1 MGGSMSVFQDILESL
16 SKELTQLP
24 VCRNKNFY
32 FDLSQVNANTELPCL
47 VFQEFDSDPD
57 YYRQENSMGC
67 VTLTLPI
74 QIILCIPF
82 KDTSK
87 LIADLW
93 NFREAIT
100 TKFSNVMFKDIHPN
114 LVNMKYV
121 GSSALKSIEF
131 VAFDYNDQE
140 QFMCSSIAV
149 KFLLTYDL

>member
-1 MGGSMSVFQDILESL
+1 MSVFQNILESL

-24 VCRNKNFY
+24 ICRNKNFY
-32 FDLSQVNANTELPCL
+32 FDLSQVNANTELPCI

-57 YYRQENSMGC
+57 YYKQENSMGC
-67 VTLTLPI
+67 TTLTLPI

-93 NFREAIT
+93 NFREVL
-100 TKFSNVMFKDIHPN
+100 TKKFGNVMFKDIHPN
-114 LVNMKYV
+114 LVNMEYV

>member
-1 MGGSMSVFQDILESL
+1 MSVFQDILENL

-24 VCRNKNFY
+24 ICRNKNFY

-57 YYRQENSMGC
+57 YYKQENSMGC

-82 KDTSK
+82 KDSSK

-100 TKFSNVMFKDIHPN
+100 MKFSNVMFKDIHPN
-114 LVNMKYV
+114 LVQMKYV

>member
-1 MGGSMSVFQDILESL
+1 MSVFQDILESL

-24 VCRNKNFY
+24 ICRNKNFY

-57 YYRQENSMGC
+57 YYKQENSMGC
-67 VTLTLPI
+67 ITLTLPI

-100 TKFSNVMFKDIHPN
+100 IKLSNVMFKDIHPN

>member
-1 MGGSMSVFQDILESL
+1 MSVFQDILENL

-24 VCRNKNFY
+24 ICRNKNFY

-57 YYRQENSMGC
+57 YYKQENSMGC

-82 KDTSK
+82 KDSSK

-100 TKFSNVMFKDIHPN
+100 KKLSNVMFKDIHPN
-114 LVNMKYV
+114 LVQMKYV

-149 KFLLTYDL
+149 KFLLTYDLL

>member
-1 MGGSMSVFQDILESL
+1 MSVFQDILENL
-16 SKELTQLP
+16 SRELTQLP
-24 VCRNKNFY
+24 ICRNKNFY
-32 FDLSQVNANTELPCL
+32 YDLSQVNANTELPCL

-57 YYRQENSMGC
+57 YYKQENSMGC

-100 TKFSNVMFKDIHPN
+100 IKFSNVMFRDIHPN
-114 LVNMKYV
+114 LVEMKYV

-131 VAFDYNDQE
+131 TAFDYNDNE
-140 QFMCSSIAV
+140 VFMCSSIAV

>member
-1 MGGSMSVFQDILESL
+1 MSVFQDILESL

-24 VCRNKNFY
+24 ICRNKNFY

-57 YYRQENSMGC
+57 YYKQENSMGC
-67 VTLTLPI
+67 ITLTLPI

-82 KDTSK
+82 KDTSN

-100 TKFSNVMFKDIHPN
+100 RKFSDVMFRDIHPN
-114 LVNMKYV
+114 LVQMKYV

>member
-1 MGGSMSVFQDILESL
+1 MSIFQDILENL

-24 VCRNKNFY
+24 ICRNKNFY

-57 YYRQENSMGC
+57 YYKQENSMGC

-100 TKFSNVMFKDIHPN
+100 KKLSNVMFSDIHPN
-114 LVNMKYV
+114 LVQMKYV